1 MKVKEKVAEAVSLV
15 NKMNKKE
22 RHLFV
27 VKLMDL
33 ESVVEDLYDVAELRR
48 TRSESSRP
56 YDEVAKELKA
66 KGRM

>member
-1 MKVKEKVAEAVSLV
+1 MKERVLEAVKIV
-15 NKMNKKE
+15 KAMNKKE
-22 RHLFV
+22 LHLFV

-33 ESVVEDLYDVAELRR
+33 ESVVEDLYDVVELRR